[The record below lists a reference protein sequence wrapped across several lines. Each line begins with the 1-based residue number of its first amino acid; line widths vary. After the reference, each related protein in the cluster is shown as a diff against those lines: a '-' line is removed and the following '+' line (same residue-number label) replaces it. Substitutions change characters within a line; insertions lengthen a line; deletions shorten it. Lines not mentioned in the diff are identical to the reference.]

1 MNNLEKNFFIS
12 GIGDNPPVQGIGY
25 WEMEPNKKS
34 KKRRRRE
41 VTEELMN
48 RNQTEEEEDYNDYI
62 LINKRD
68 GIPYEKKM
76 NLGNIKKIVFK
87 KCSFSNNSSLINLK

>member
-1 MNNLEKNFFIS
+1 MEEVENISEEENNEEIEEEKPYEIIDDTLIISASDITPETLNNLEKNFFIS

-48 RNQTEEEEDYNDYI
+48 RNQNEEEEDD
-62 LINKRD
+62 
-68 GIPYEKKM
+68 
-76 NLGNIKKIVFK
+76 
-87 KCSFSNNSSLINLK
+87 